1 MKTTILLTAITLLTI
16 FSSGRASPTSTASQ
30 LYNFSYENVL
40 GTSLDL
46 KVGATSPLEAEH
58 AEAAALNEID
68 REAKILSAWDS
79 DSEFNRWMRTSGQ
92 PVPVSPELFEVLG
105 LFDEWR
111 IRTHGALDASA
122 EVITRL
128 WKAAEKR
135 QRLPSSD
142 ELSGAVRLA
151 SQAHWQLDR
160 QAHTAVHSSSTPLV
174 LSSFTKSYIAGH
186 AADTALTSG
195 GVSSVV
201 VNIGGDLVVRG
212 KWAEPVDIADPM
224 ADAENSPPIAR
235 LTIHDRAIAT
245 SGNYRRGFEIAGK
258 HYSHIVDPRT
268 GMTADEIVSS
278 TVVARNPVDA
288 GAMATAFSVL
298 TPTESQRVAALI
310 PDAEFLLVM
319 SDGRRVRSP
328 GWAALQGQAFQV
340 AAARPQPGNPGDW
353 NPSCELVVNLEL
365 AQLDG
370 RARRPYVA
378 VWVEDKDHFPVRTLA
393 LWFNKDQFLHE
404 LRAWSHDAQLS
415 SMAGGADITHSISGA
430 TRSAGKYTLKWDGK
444 DDTGKL
450 VKAGKYTVFIEA
462 VREHG
467 GYVLLHQEMDFSGNP
482 NMIPLKGSTEVANAS
497 LDYRRIKSN

>member
-1 MKTTILLTAITLLTI
+1 MRINILFAAIALLMV
-16 FSSGRASPTSTASQ
+16 FSFSRASSIPGLSQ
-30 LYNFSYENVL
+30 LYSFSYENIL

-46 KVGATSPLEAEH
+46 KVGATSSSEANR
-58 AEAAALNEID
+58 AESAALSEID
-68 REAKILSAWDS
+68 REAKILSSWDGG
-79 DSEFNRWMRTSGQ
+79 SEFSRWMWTSGQ
-92 PVPVSPELFEVLG
+92 PVPVSPELFEVLQ
-105 LFDEWR
+105 LFDDWR
-111 IRTHGALDASA
+111 TRTFGALDPSS
-122 EVITRL
+122 EVVTRL
-128 WKAAEKR
+128 WRAAEKR

-142 ELSGAVRLA
+142 ELAEAVLLA
-151 SQAHWQLDR
+151 SQTHWQLDR
-160 QAHTAVHSSSTPLV
+160 QAHTAIHSSSTPLV

-186 AADTALTSG
+186 AADIALAST

-224 ADAENSPPIAR
+224 AHAENSPPIAR
-235 LTIHDRAIAT
+235 LTIHDQTIAT
-245 SGNYRRGFEIAGK
+245 SGSYRRGFEISGK

-268 GMTADEIVSS
+268 GMTAEEIISS

-298 TPTESQRVAALI
+298 TPLESQRVAALI
-310 PDAEFLLVM
+310 PGAEFLLIT
-319 SDGRRVRSP
+319 SDGQQVRSP
-328 GWAALQGQAFQV
+328 GWRLLEAQAFET
-340 AAARPQPGNPGDW
+340 AGARPLPGNSGDW
-353 NPSCELVVNLEL
+353 NTSYELVVNLEL

-378 VWVEDKDHFPVRTLA
+378 VWIDDNDHLPVRTLA
-393 LWFNKDQFLHE
+393 LWFNKDQYLHE
-404 LRAWSHDAQLS
+404 LRAWSHDSQLS

-497 LDYRRIKSN
+497 LDYRRIKIN